1 MRVALIVLTLALTL
15 AAAAGAVIGKVGALG
30 GTGGLIAIDRDGNIA
45 LPFNTTGMYRG
56 YVDVEG
62 KTTVAIY
69 KERGQAS
76 L

>member
-1 MRVALIVLTLALTL
+1 MNLADAAQTLIDKIAH
-15 AAAAGAVIGKVGALG
+15 LG
-30 GTGGLIAIDRDGNIA
+30 GTGGLIAIDRNGCMA
-45 LPFNTTGMYRG
+45 FPFNTAGMYRG